1 MLGKKF
7 IVAGYPNKIKE
18 GAKNEIRKINDSLL
32 KNNSL
37 VKIKTEDSTPKPS
50 TLLAP
55 GLAPR
60 RKPFLE
66 KMWERSWVGMTA
78 LNLKQSNT
86 DELFLT
92 LL

>member
-1 MLGKKF
+1 MLGKIF

-32 KNNSL
+32 KNKSL
-37 VKIKTEDSTPKPS
+37 VKIKTEEPTPKPS

-55 GLAPR
+55 GLTPR
-60 RKPFLE
+60 RKPYLE
-66 KMWERSWVGMTA
+66 KMWERSWVDMTA
-78 LNLKQSNT
+78 LNLKQSNS

-92 LL
+92 FI